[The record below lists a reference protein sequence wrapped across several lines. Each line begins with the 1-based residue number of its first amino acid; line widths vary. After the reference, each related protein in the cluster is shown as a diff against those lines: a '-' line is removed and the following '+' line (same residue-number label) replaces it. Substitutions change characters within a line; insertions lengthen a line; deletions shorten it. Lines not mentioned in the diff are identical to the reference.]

1 MHHASELTVVL
12 IMTLALVAGAAT
24 RLFSRKTRF
33 PYTIAMMLLGIGVGI
48 ALKALEAEESL
59 LALARH
65 GAEISPHLIIFVFL
79 PALVFESAFAM
90 DVYAFRKNIG
100 AILLLAVPAL
110 VAATFATAALM
121 VWLTSHD
128 VLGGWQWPWVPA
140 LVFGALASATDPVA
154 VVAILRELGA
164 PKRLG
169 LLIEG
174 ESLLNDG
181 TSIVI
186 FTVLFSLMVGGAGT
200 IVSPAGIALDFV
212 RIVAGGLVVGLVLAL
227 CVSAWLSRT
236 FNDPLVEITL
246 TVILAYAAM
255 ILAEGLFHVS
265 GVIAIVTAGLWMSAR
280 GRVLISPEVEHFLH
294 QFWEML
300 AYIAN
305 TLIFF
310 LVGLVM
316 ETQIR
321 SARAGELLL
330 ILGVFVGV
338 MAIRAIVTFAF
349 SPAMRVVGDPVSA
362 KEATVMS
369 WSGLR
374 GAVSLALALVVV
386 QHPDIDPDL
395 GRQILLIT
403 AGLVLMTILV
413 SGSTMGA
420 LLRRLGL
427 DRAPAGERQ
436 AQLGALVTVIHDVEE
451 RIAELKRSRDL
462 RTVSWTDVEEELAS
476 RRSLLTE
483 EIRQTERELENSPP
497 DERVAGYWHQALE
510 TERQAYWTLYSQ
522 GTLGATAASIL
533 SHEIDMQ
540 LDEVAH
546 GRSDPPASRIPPSL
560 LRASPLYRLLHVGSA
575 VGFARMSL
583 LYDLSRAEIAGAEAV
598 LAEMSRLSE
607 QEMEAR
613 ARIADTYRAWQR
625 GGKERLEDL
634 RANLPE
640 IARAVE
646 TRLARRIQLNF
657 EREGYTEL
665 AHRGVLDATTAAAAL
680 SSVNERM
687 KMLLHS
693 TTAIALPAIDEL
705 CRATPLFESLPEN
718 DIAEIARLAR
728 EQVLAPGETLFNE
741 HDKGDSMYVIAR
753 GGVHVIKRIDGDD
766 LILDVLGGGDILGE
780 MALLTGDRRTATAR
794 ACTAVTLGRIDR
806 VDFDHLISTRPRLRD
821 LIWRAFANRKLDDYV
836 IERRVLPRLSKS
848 ERQHWIDSGTFTDLD
863 AHGTLPVDDASCIFL
878 VTGTMRILG
887 NDISAPALVQVTPG
901 IEVTAAEKSRIILLP
916 SPATADATL
925 A

>member
-1 MHHASELTVVL
+1 MHHSSELTVVL
-12 IMTLALVAGAAT
+12 IMTVALAAGAAT
-24 RLFSRKTRF
+24 RLFSRRTRF
-33 PYTIAMMLLGIGVGI
+33 PYTIAMMLLGIVVGI
-48 ALKALEAEESL
+48 ALKAIEAEESL
-59 LALARH
+59 LALARQ

-90 DVYAFRKNIG
+90 DVYAFRKNMG

-110 VAATFATAALM
+110 VAATFATASLM
-121 VWLTSHD
+121 VWLTSYD
-128 VLGGWQWPWVPA
+128 VLGGWQWPWIPA

-169 LLIEG
+169 ILIEG

-186 FTVLFSLMVGGAGT
+186 FTVLFSLMVGGAGVM
-200 IVSPAGIALDFV
+200 VSPAGIALDFV
-212 RIVAGGLVVGLVLAL
+212 RIVAGGLVVGLALAL
-227 CVSAWLSRT
+227 VVSAWLSRT

-246 TVILAYAAM
+246 TVILAYASM

-265 GVIAIVTAGLWMSAR
+265 GVIAIVAAGLLMSAR

-321 SARAGELLL
+321 SARTGELLL
-330 ILGVFVGV
+330 IVGMFAGV

-349 SPAMRVVGDPVSA
+349 SPAMRFVGDPVTA

-386 QHPDIDPDL
+386 QHPDVDPDL
-395 GRQILLIT
+395 GRQILFIT

-413 SGSTMGA
+413 NGSTMGA

-427 DRAPAGERQ
+427 DKAPAGERQ
-436 AQLGALVTVIHDVEE
+436 AQLSALATVIHEVEE
-451 RIAELKRSRDL
+451 RIEALKGSKDL
-462 RTVSWTDVEEELAS
+462 RTVSWTEVEDELAS

-483 EIRQTERELENSPP
+483 EIRRTERELESSPP

-510 TERQAYWTLYSQ
+510 TERQAYWSLYSQ

-533 SHEIDMQ
+533 NHEIDMQ

-546 GRSDPPASRIPPSL
+546 GRTLPPSTRIPPSL
-560 LRASPLYRLLHVGSA
+560 LRSSRRYRRLRIGST
-575 VGFARMSL
+575 VGFARMSR

-598 LAEMSRLSE
+598 LSEIGKLSDSE
-607 QEMEAR
+607 RKAR
-613 ARIADTYRAWQR
+613 ERIVDTYRAYQR
-625 GGKERLEDL
+625 RGKERLEDF

-657 EREGYTEL
+657 ERDGYEEL
-665 AHRGVLDATTAAAAL
+665 AHRGVLDGATAAGAI
-680 SSVNERM
+680 SSVDERM
-687 KMLLHS
+687 KKLLHG
-693 TTAIALPAIDEL
+693 TTAIALPPIGEL
-705 CRATPLFESLPEN
+705 CRSTPLFESLPEN
-718 DIAEIARLAR
+718 DVAEISRLAK
-728 EQVLAPGETLFNE
+728 EHVLAPGETLFSE
-741 HDKGDSMYVIAR
+741 HDKGDSMYIIAR
-753 GGVHVIKRIDGDD
+753 GGVHVIKRIDGEDV
-766 LILDVLGGGDILGE
+766 ILDVLGGGDILGE

-806 VDFDHLISTRPRLRD
+806 VDFDHLISTRPKLHD
-821 LIWRAFANRKLDDYV
+821 LVWRAFAERKLDDYV

-848 ERQHWIDSGTFTDLD
+848 ERQAWIASGTLTAF
-863 AHGTLPVDDASCIFL
+863 HVRESVPVGDASYIFL
-878 VTGTMRILG
+878 VTGGMNIPGTEVR
-887 NDISAPALVQVTPG
+887 APALVQVTPDVA
-901 IEVTAAEKSRIILLP
+901 VTAAENSRIMLLP
-916 SPATADATL
+916 SPASVDATL